1 MRKTYEEPDFELI
14 TFSFESIL
22 EEPMM
27 NGSKG
32 EGQAVGEG
40 WD

>member
-27 NGSKG
+27 NGSDP
-32 EGQAVGEG
+32 EGQGAGEG